1 MAVRPASKVNSM
13 TDAAGYILVGG
24 KSSRL
29 GRDKALIE
37 VGGTPLVLRV
47 AHAMRAAVEEVAL
60 VGSPEKYNHLGLR
73 VIPDPITGFGPLAGI
88 LAALEDSSRQWNLI
102 AACDMPNLTAEF
114 LRFLLR
120 RAAEEQAEVLLPAD
134 ENGRAEPLCA
144 VYASCCRAAIRRAV
158 EAGRHKITGAF
169 EGLRVITLNP
179 ADYDQYGEQGDLFA
193 NLNTEDDLARAGLG
207 PRSR

>member
-1 MAVRPASKVNSM
+1 M

-47 AHAMRAAVEEVAL
+47 AHVMRAAVEDVAL
-60 VGSPEKYNHLGLR
+60 VGAPEKYGHLGLR
-73 VIPDPITGFGPLAGI
+73 VIPDPITGFGPLGGI

-102 AACDMPNLTAEF
+102 TACDMPNLTAEF
-114 LRFLLR
+114 LRFLLQQ
-120 RAAEEQAEVLLPAD
+120 AAQEQAEVLLPAD

-144 VYASCCRAAIRRAV
+144 VYASGCRAAIRRAV
-158 EAGRHKITGAF
+158 GAGLHKVTGAF
-169 EGLRVITLNP
+169 DGLRVRTLTP
-179 ADYDQYGEQGDLFA
+179 ADYNQHQQQGELFA

-207 PRSR
+207 PEQG